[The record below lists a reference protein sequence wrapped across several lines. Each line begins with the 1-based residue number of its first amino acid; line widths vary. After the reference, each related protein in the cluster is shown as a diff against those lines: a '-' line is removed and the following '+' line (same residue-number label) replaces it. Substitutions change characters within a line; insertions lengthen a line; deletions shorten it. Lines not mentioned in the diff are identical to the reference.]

1 MNIVHLRSF
10 YNTVKYKSIS
20 KAAKELHLSQPGL
33 SMQIQ
38 NLENT
43 LGVSLLNRSR
53 RGVELTD
60 EGKIVYDYADSIL
73 SLEDNMLI
81 SLQNL
86 SERNN
91 IIKIGSCKSMGEY
104 ALPCTLYTFKQ
115 VYSDLNISMHIDSTF
130 SIIKKIQDMT
140 LNLGIIQES
149 SVPNDL
155 ECKVILS
162 DELVLVANKDYP
174 HNKISIS
181 DLYDLPIVMR
191 DPDSATR
198 VNLESILKKNGI
210 DINKLNVIFEF
221 NSPEAIK
228 QSVYSGKCLSFIPQI
243 TIHQELRNQSLKK
256 VTVENLNTKFNYYI
270 SYRKNHHFSNA
281 EECFMK
287 FILSKSRC
295 FCY

>member
-60 EGKIVYDYADSIL
+60 EGKIVYEYADSIL
-73 SLEDNMLI
+73 LLEDNMLI

-91 IIKIGSCKSMGEY
+91 DIKIGSCKSMGEY
-104 ALPCTLYTFKQ
+104 ALPCALYAFKQ

-162 DELVLVANKDYP
+162 DELVLVANKDYV

-181 DLYDLPIVMR
+181 DLYSLPIVMR

-210 DINKLNVIFEF
+210 NINKLNVIFEF
-221 NSPEAIK
+221 NSLEAIK
-228 QSVYSGKCLSFIPQI
+228 QSVSSGKCLSFIPKI
-243 TIHQELRNQSLKK
+243 TIRQELRNQSLKK
-256 VTVENLNTKFNYYI
+256 VTVENLDTKFNYYI
-270 SYRKNHHFSNA
+270 SYRKNHNFSKA

-287 FILSKSRC
+287 FILSKSKY

>member
-1 MNIVHLRSF
+1 MNIIHLRSF

-53 RGVELTD
+53 RGVDLTD

-86 SERNN
+86 SKRNN
-91 IIKIGSCKSMGEY
+91 NIKIGSCKSMGEY

-115 VYSDLNISMHIDSTF
+115 IYSDINISMHIDSTF

-174 HNKISIS
+174 HSKIYIS

-191 DPDSATR
+191 DYDSATR
-198 VNLESILKKNGI
+198 VNLENILKKNGI
-210 DINKLNVIFEF
+210 DINRLNVIFEF
-221 NSPEAIK
+221 NSLEAIK
-228 QSVYSGKCLSFIPQI
+228 QSVSSGKCFSFIPKI
-243 TIHQELRNQSLKK
+243 TIRQELRDQSLKS
-256 VTVENLNTKFNYYI
+256 VIVENLDTKFN
-270 SYRKNHHFSNA
+270 
-281 EECFMK
+281 
-287 FILSKSRC
+287 
-295 FCY
+295 